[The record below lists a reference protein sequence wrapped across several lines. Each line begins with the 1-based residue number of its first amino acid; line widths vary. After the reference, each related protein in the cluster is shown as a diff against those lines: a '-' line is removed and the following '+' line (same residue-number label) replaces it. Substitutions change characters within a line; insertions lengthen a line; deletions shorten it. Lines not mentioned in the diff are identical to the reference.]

1 MCLDFYSIISS
12 LPKRE
17 FMEKLIIYNVSTVIV
32 GVKPSSTITFNKNE
46 FNTYEGFI
54 KYGEDIIKNLSLN
67 YIVLKMTEDIIVTL
81 IYNEEKLLL
90 KLSEE
95 ETKNFLVKLGY
106 DEKLSINS
114 YLNTLKERYN
124 KYHCPHEIGLFLGIP
139 FMDVNDFINC
149 SEKKCLLCSY
159 WKVFNNEERAR
170 KLFKLYDDIKLK
182 TQTSILNGYDK
193 KTIIMC
199 IKALVA

>member
-12 LPKRE
+12 LPERE

>member
-12 LPKRE
+12 LPERE
-17 FMEKLIIYNVSTVIV
+17 FMEKLIIYNISPVIV
-32 GVKPSSTITFNKNE
+32 GVKPSSTLTFKKNE

-81 IYNEEKLLL
+81 IYDEKKLLL
-90 KLSEE
+90 QLSEE

-114 YLNTLKERYN
+114 YLNTLKERYD
-124 KYHCPHEIGLFLGIP
+124 KYHCPHEIGLFLGIH
-139 FMDVNDFINC
+139 FRDVNDFINC
-149 SEKKCLLCSY
+149 SEKKCLLCGY

>member
-1 MCLDFYSIISS
+1 MCLDFYRIINA
-12 LPKRE
+12 LPERE
-17 FMEKLIIYNVSTVIV
+17 FMEKLIIYNISPVIA
-32 GVKPSSTITFNKNE
+32 GVKPASTITFNKNE
-46 FNTYEGFI
+46 FNTYEGFV
-54 KYGEDIIKNLSLN
+54 KYGDEIIKNLSLD
-67 YIVLKMTEDIIVTL
+67 YIVLRVTEDIIVTL
-81 IYNEEKLLL
+81 IYNEENLLMQ
-90 KLSEE
+90 LSEV

-106 DEKLSINS
+106 DNKLSINS
-114 YLNTLKERYN
+114 YLNTLKIRYN

-139 FMDVNDFINC
+139 FRDVDDFINC
-149 SEKKCLLCSY
+149 SEKKCLLCGY

-182 TQTSILNGYDK
+182 TQTSILNGYSK

>member
-1 MCLDFYSIISS
+1 MCLDFYRIISS
-12 LPKRE
+12 LPERE